1 MGTEQRRKLKVPV
14 RGWVDILLYSYHRK
28 IAHEL
33 EQISLEFDR
42 NGNRILEIGA
52 GKKPCKELFQEASFT
67 CTDVV
72 SYDWVDELIDANKMP
87 YKENSF
93 DLVICN
99 NVLEHVPTPQQAVDE
114 IHRCLKPRGKL
125 FLVVPFLFPLH
136 DVPHDYFRF
145 TEYSLANLF
154 EKWCVTKIQSISYF
168 GWLGNHLHAQR
179 FVLYYV
185 VSTQK

>member
-14 RGWVDILLYSYHRK
+14 RGWVDILLYFYHRK

-52 GKKPCKELFQEASFT
+52 GEKPCGELFQEASFT

-72 SYDWVDELIDANKMP
+72 SYDWVDELIDGNKIQ

-99 NVLEHVPTPQQAVDE
+99 NVLE
-114 IHRCLKPRGKL
+114 
-125 FLVVPFLFPLH
+125 
-136 DVPHDYFRF
+136 
-145 TEYSLANLF
+145 
-154 EKWCVTKIQSISYF
+154 
-168 GWLGNHLHAQR
+168 
-179 FVLYYV
+179 
-185 VSTQK
+185 